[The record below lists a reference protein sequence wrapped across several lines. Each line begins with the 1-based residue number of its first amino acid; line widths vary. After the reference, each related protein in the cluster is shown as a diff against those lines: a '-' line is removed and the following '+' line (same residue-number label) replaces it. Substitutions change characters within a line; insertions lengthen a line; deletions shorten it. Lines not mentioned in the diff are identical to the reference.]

1 MTGGTITKTREEGIT
16 MSRELC
22 VIGARVIT
30 MDAEDSLASAFRVVD
45 GRITDVG
52 DDEQILLA
60 ASDAAEIIDLKGAT
74 VIPGLID
81 AHSHIEMLAYA
92 WQLSEDV
99 RASAVSSIEELVA
112 VLAKKA
118 HSTPDGEWVMGHG
131 QHFQDSLFAEG
142 RFPDRHDL
150 DRVSTTQPVLYR
162 SSFHTNIFNSLG
174 LEMLGLTDD
183 SPDAPGGR
191 LEHDDEGHLTGRT
204 FDMYHAIEGPQAD
217 VDVLADAIAT
227 TQDMYLSVGVT
238 GLGEISLLRNG
249 LGAMLELAR
258 RGELLLRT
266 TSYATYPNVIDEA
279 SITDGELAAKFA
291 DLDTARIRLGGV
303 KLFLD
308 GGLTSLAA
316 ALTEDYPGMP
326 GYRGELAYEGPE
338 LEEWVRRVG
347 GQKLQI
353 AIHAI
358 GDRALDIALD
368 AIESVGDE
376 ATQRR
381 HRIEHAGNLW
391 MTPERIARLARLGAV
406 PVPQPAFILT
416 TALGYR
422 RRLGDRTGDLMP
434 FRSLIDAG
442 LALVGNSDAIGITA
456 DQHDP
461 FPAIQAAITRHT
473 HAGEPVDPH
482 QAVTPR
488 ESLGMYTRDAAYAIG
503 REHEIGSLEP
513 GKFGDFVV
521 LDEDILTVDPA
532 TIGGIRPRET
542 WIDGERV
549 FARDLLPQD

>member
-1 MTGGTITKTREEGIT
+1 MTDTATRERKGT
-16 MSRELC
+16 SMSRELC

-30 MDAEDSLASAFRVVD
+30 MDATDTVASAFRVLD

-52 DDEQILLA
+52 TDADVLAA
-60 ASDAAEIIDLKGAT
+60 ASDAAEVVDLKGAT

-92 WQLSEDV
+92 WQLAEDV
-99 RASAVSSIEELVA
+99 RASAVSSIEELVG

-118 HSTPDGEWVMGHG
+118 KTTPEGEWVMGHG

-150 DRVSTTQPVLYR
+150 DRVSTTHPVLYR
-162 SSFHTNIFNSLG
+162 SSFHTNVFNTRG
-174 LEMLGLTDD
+174 LEVLGLTGD

-191 LEHDDEGHLTGRT
+191 LERSDDGGLTGRT

-217 VDVLADAIAT
+217 VAVLADAVAK
-227 TQDMYLSVGVT
+227 TQEMYLAVGVT

-249 LGAMLELAR
+249 LAAMLELAR

-266 TSYATYPNVIDEA
+266 TSYATHPNVVDEP
-279 SITDGELAAKFA
+279 SVTDGALAARF
-291 DLDTARIRLGGV
+291 DGLDPDRIRLGGV

-326 GYRGELAYEGPE
+326 GYRGELAYELPE

-347 GQKLQI
+347 DQELQI

-376 ATQRR
+376 ATLRR

-391 MTPERIARLARLGAV
+391 MTPERIARLARLGVV

-434 FRSLIDAG
+434 FRSLLDAG

-461 FPAIQAAITRHT
+461 FPAIQAVITRHT

-482 QAVTPR
+482 QAVTLS

-503 REHEIGSLEP
+503 REREIGSLEP
-513 GKFGDFVV
+513 GKFADFVV
-521 LDEDILTVDPA
+521 LDEDIQTIDPA
-532 TIGGIRPRET
+532 AIGVIRPRET